1 MGKKKRMTPEEY
13 AAWKARGADLDRR
26 LREAIERRKK
36 EAAER
41 HQSERDTSS

>member
-41 HQSERDTSS
+41 HQSQRDTSS